1 MQAGGALDGRL
12 FAFVDETAVAALPE
26 SLAVL
31 LEHGVFLQVL
41 DHGLVALLVSLF
53 GHRDVA
59 VHGSDFG
66 KSLLGGHFGKMRV
79 ILGPLFVFTG
89 SGSAQIVERFANHTG
104 GERAGNFDHTAFEI
118 LEHALGV
125 FLLLVGS
132 CSEDG
137 SNLFVAFFLGG
148 TGKVGVAH
156 AGL

>member
-1 MQAGGALDGRL
+1 M
-12 FAFVDETAVAALPE
+12 PE
-26 SLAVL
+26 SLAIFF
-31 LEHGVFLQVL
+31 EHGVFLQVL
-41 DHGLVALLVSLF
+41 NHGLVALLVSLF

-66 KSLLGGHFGKMRV
+66 KALLGGHFGKMRIV
-79 ILGPLFVFTG
+79 LRPFFVFTG
-89 SGSAQIVERFANHTG
+89 SGSAQIVKRFADDT
-104 GERAGNFDHTAFEI
+104 GNFNHTAFEI

-132 CSEDG
+132 FGEDG

-148 TGKVGVAH
+148 TGKVGVTH